1 MVQVRFIG
9 SGDAFGSGGRF
20 NTCFQVNHDAGCCLI
35 DCGAS
40 SPVALRRFGVDPN
53 AVDSIFLTH
62 LHGDHFGGVPFL
74 LLDARIASRRE
85 RPLLIAGPPGTEK
98 RVTDTL
104 ECLFPGAS
112 AKEYRFA
119 LEYAELREGETLRR
133 GPYAVTPFPATHQA
147 GAPCYALRLE
157 VGGKIV
163 SYSGDGAWSDG
174 LIGAGRNADLFI
186 AETYFYDK
194 KLGGH
199 MDYATLAARL
209 PDIAARRVIL
219 THFGPDMLGRLDGF
233 PIEAAEDGKT
243 VEI

>member
-20 NTCFQVNHDAGCCLI
+20 NTCFQVSHDAGCCLI

-40 SPVALRRFGVDPN
+40 SPVALRKFGVDPN
-53 AVDSIFLTH
+53 AIDTIFLTH

-85 RPLLIAGPPGTEK
+85 RPLLIVGPPGTDK

-104 ECLFPGAS
+104 ECLFPGAGG
-112 AKEYRFA
+112 KEYRFF
-119 LEYAELREGETLRR
+119 LEYAELREGETFRR

-157 VGGKIV
+157 VGGRTV

-209 PDIAARRVIL
+209 PEIAAKRVIL

-233 PIEAAEDGKT
+233 PHETAEDGKII
-243 VEI
+243 EL